1 MKRREVSDRHLA
13 RFPRIHIC
21 PGSGQILFAT
31 KQIASCI
38 FCCTETV
45 LLQKML
51 APQGGRK
58 PSEVGLL
65 IESFRAM
72 IEWRR
77 AAETTDC
84 TTKKSDV

>member
-1 MKRREVSDRHLA
+1 MA
-13 RFPRIHIC
+13 RIHIC
-21 PGSGQILFAT
+21 PCTGQILFAT
-31 KQIASCI
+31 WQIASCI

-51 APQGGRK
+51 APQGGRT

-72 IEWRR
+72 IDWRQMPER
-77 AAETTDC
+77 RIVPL
-84 TTKKSDV
+84 KKSDV